1 MQAAAMPATATAV
14 KFGGSNRIKI
24 NNIDGPEIDRR
35 KTKVY
40 GGFRPIHN
48 IDDPEIQRLGEWAV
62 SEHVKRANGGLKFV
76 KVVSGEEQPVNG
88 MNYSLVVQAVN
99 GNGENVTY
107 KARVYQQW
115 WPTTHKLV
123 SFVPAN

>member
-1 MQAAAMPATATAV
+1 MKTCLLLLLLVTGVVAVMQAVAMPATATAV

-35 KTKVY
+35 KTKIY

-88 MNYSLVVQAVN
+88 TK
-99 GNGENVTY
+99 GFPKFIFRG
-107 KARVYQQW
+107 
-115 WPTTHKLV
+115 
-123 SFVPAN
+123 